1 MRKNIHKKSE
11 TRPIQK
17 HAAQNCTKQKNHQ
30 VKNQT
35 QNSSCYDADEFYLT
49 YIYMFICATANK
61 NYSTKKDINKAAI
74 NPTIKSE
81 PNIIPTNCQ
90 TNFKTLDIKTLLKNH
105 DQHIKI

>member
-1 MRKNIHKKSE
+1 MRKNIHKKIRNTPDTKTRRTKLHE
-11 TRPIQK
+11 T
-17 HAAQNCTKQKNHQ
+17 KNHQ
-30 VKNQT
+30 AKNQT

-49 YIYMFICATANK
+49 YIYMFICATTNK

-74 NPTIKSE
+74 KPTIKSK

-90 TNFKTLDIKTLLKNH
+90 TNFKTLDTKTLLKNH